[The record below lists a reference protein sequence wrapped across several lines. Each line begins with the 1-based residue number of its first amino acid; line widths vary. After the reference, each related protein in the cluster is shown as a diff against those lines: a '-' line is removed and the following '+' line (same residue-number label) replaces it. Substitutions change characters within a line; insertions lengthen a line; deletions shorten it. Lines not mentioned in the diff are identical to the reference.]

1 MRWHCLGNGMDQLE
15 YEDESMTN
23 LKPYDISKRRVLEAY
38 WRVKANR
45 GAAGIDGE
53 SQEMFEADLTGNL
66 YKLWN
71 RLSSGSYFPPPVR
84 QVEIPKKNGGVR
96 ILGVPTLLIGSRN
109 RSWLRE
115 SEETSLGS
123 FTQTRTGTSL
133 INLP

>member
-53 SQEMFEADLTGNL
+53 SLEMFE
-66 YKLWN
+66 
-71 RLSSGSYFPPPVR
+71 V
-84 QVEIPKKNGGVR
+84 
-96 ILGVPTLLIGSRN
+96 
-109 RSWLRE
+109 
-115 SEETSLGS
+115 
-123 FTQTRTGTSL
+123 
-133 INLP
+133 NLPSCVR

>member
-1 MRWHCLGNGMDQLE
+1 
-15 YEDESMTN
+15 MTN
-23 LKPYDISKRRVLEAY
+23 PKPYDISKRRLLEAY

-53 SQEMFEADLTGNL
+53 SLEMFEADLTGNL